1 MKTTCEGCARDLQ
14 PAVEAYICSFACTFC
29 ADCASRQQWICRHCG
44 GELVRRPRRGNS
56 IGGDNDGDE
65 AGDTQVQIT
74 NRPALIWAA
83 SFGVWTFVSLAATAT
98 IYQLYRPMNNGMR
111 LSSIAGMEF
120 SQVLTFAPLTPFVF
134 AFALRYPLQRG
145 NWVKRSLLHLAAGI
159 VFTLAHICLRAVTP
173 YGYWDQAHRQWT
185 SAIWDSHAHAFRT
198 APWAVLR
205 SMFLGSVVDDI
216 TSVYIPIVLIAHAVS
231 YYHRFRERELRAT
244 QLEGQLAKAHLQTLK
259 SQLQPHFLFNT
270 MHSISALMLTDVN
283 AADRMMSRLSD
294 LLRISLEA
302 AGTQITTLNR
312 ELEFVNCYLD
322 IEKVRF
328 EERMNVIFDIAPETL
343 DAQVPHLLLQPLV
356 DNAVKHGISKLQ
368 AGGEIRIT
376 VVRQN
381 GDLQLKITDNGPGL
395 RSLNT
400 LPANGLGLRITRER
414 LESLYGQNQSLE
426 VVSPP
431 HGGLTICVSIPL
443 RIQRETT
450 AAVNSVEIKSE

>member
-1 MKTTCEGCARDLQ
+1 
-14 PAVEAYICSFACTFC
+14 
-29 ADCASRQQWICRHCG
+29 
-44 GELVRRPRRGNS
+44 
-56 IGGDNDGDE
+56 
-65 AGDTQVQIT
+65 
-74 NRPALIWAA
+74 
-83 SFGVWTFVSLAATAT
+83 
-98 IYQLYRPMNNGMR
+98 

-134 AFALRYPLQRG
+134 ALALRYPLQRG
-145 NWVKRSLLHLAAGI
+145 NWVNRSLLHLAAGI
-159 VFTLAHICLRAVTP
+159 VFTLAHISLRAMTP

-185 SAIWDSHAHAFRT
+185 SAIWDSHAHAFRM

-368 AGGEIRIT
+368 GGGEIRIT
-376 VVRQN
+376 VNRQN

-395 RSLNT
+395 RGLST

-431 HGGLTICVSIPL
+431 HGGLTICVSISIENPAGDDGRREFCKERVVSSPAGTPVSFFHRTPIAL
-443 RIQRETT
+443 RL
-450 AAVNSVEIKSE
+450 AAAARQTGDSNSDSHAGASKDSITWVSCNSNPTSRRLKSKPMRLNFPADIPRIPWKLQHTGVFPTSAMLSLRSVSPIRSSFN